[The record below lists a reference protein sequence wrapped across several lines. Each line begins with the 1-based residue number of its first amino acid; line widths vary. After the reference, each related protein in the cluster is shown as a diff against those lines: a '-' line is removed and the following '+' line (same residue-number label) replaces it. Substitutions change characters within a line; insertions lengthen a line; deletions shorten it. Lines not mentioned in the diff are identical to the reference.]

1 MPIKYD
7 KALEIATG
15 NSRKTKTWKNKTIQW
30 SELLS
35 KLETT
40 TRTPETVAEYKAMGR
55 DRQSDIKD
63 VGGFVGG
70 YCDNGSRS
78 DIRDRS
84 VLCLDAD
91 FADADLWPDW
101 ELLYGNA
108 AAVYSTHKHTPEK
121 PRLRLV
127 VPLSR
132 NVTPDE
138 YMAIGRR
145 VAHTLGMDKFDDTS
159 YQPQRMMYW
168 PSTSQDGEYFFRYTD
183 APLLD
188 PDEVLATYRDWHDVS
203 AWPTSSREAEQPKK
217 VASKQ
222 KDPLEKGGLVGAFCR
237 AYFPIDEAI
246 AAFVPAYQPCTEPN
260 RYTYTEGSTAAG
272 VVIYEDGKFS
282 YSFHGTD
289 PASGQTVN
297 AWDLV
302 RLHLFADLD
311 VCIGPDTS
319 ATLRPSYKAMVK
331 LATEDKRVTAQI
343 VADRIAEAEIDFDGD
358 LESIEH
364 DLEKIKDRQMA
375 KLKEYKEEKRAREA
389 ELAPIFDD
397 IARENEKTADWR
409 EKLKITDKGGIAQ
422 TIENV
427 VTILRY
433 DPKLKDCLALNEM
446 EHNIIARQSLPWRKV
461 KNHSQ
466 WVDAD
471 DAALRYYLERVYG
484 IASKD
489 KIFDAVNVVA
499 SENKFHP
506 VRDYLDGC
514 TWDGEP
520 RVETLLVDYLGAE
533 DNAYTRAV
541 TRKAL
546 VAAVA
551 RVYTPGCKFDYM
563 LTIRGRQ
570 GLGKSALIAKLGGQ
584 WFSDS
589 FTTLQGKDAYEQVQG
604 VWIMEVGELAGMRKA
619 EAETIKLYISKQVDR
634 FRPAYGRRLQEFPR
648 QCIFVGT
655 TNETQFLR
663 DTTGNRRFWVVDT
676 PNEPLK
682 DMWEELTPEVVKQVW
697 AEAVEIYRAGEKLYL
712 SRALEAVARS
722 VQEVYEEENPRAG
735 IVAEYLDRLLPAG
748 WEEMDLYSRRS
759 WLESDAEGTV
769 KRQTVCILEIWAE
782 ALSGNP
788 DKLDR
793 YAIKEIGDIM
803 AGMGEWKR
811 AANKDNKR
819 TIKPY
824 GRQRYYERRDE
835 ET

>member
-1 MPIKYD
+1 MIVQND
-7 KALEIATG
+7 KALDIALG
-15 NSRKTKTWKNKTIQW
+15 NSRKTKTWKNKAVQW
-30 SELLS
+30 SELLDRLS
-35 KLETT
+35 AT
-40 TRTPETVAEYKAMGR
+40 TRTPETVAEYRAMGR
-55 DRQSDIKD
+55 DQQSDIKD

-70 YCDNGSRS
+70 YCNNGSRS
-78 DIRDRS
+78 DIRFRS

-91 FADADLWPDW
+91 FADGDLWPDW
-101 ELLYGNA
+101 ELLYGKA

-132 NVTPDE
+132 NVDADE
-138 YMAIGRR
+138 YQAIGRR
-145 VAHTLGMDKFDDTS
+145 VAANLGIDKFDDTS
-159 YQPQRMMYW
+159 YQPQRVMYW
-168 PSTSQDGEYFFRYTD
+168 PSTSQDGEYIFHYTD

-188 PDEVLATYRDWHDVS
+188 PDEVLATYHDWKDVS
-203 AWPTSSREAEQPKK
+203 AWPTSSREAAQPKK
-217 VASKQ
+217 AASKQ

-246 AAFVPAYQPCTEPN
+246 AAFVPAYQPCDEPN

-302 RLHLFADLD
+302 RLHLFHDLD
-311 VCIGPDTS
+311 ACIGPDTS
-319 ATLRPSYKAMVK
+319 ATLRPSYKAMVD
-331 LATEDKRVTAQI
+331 LATNDKRVTAQI
-343 VADRIAEAEIDFDGD
+343 VADRSAEALADFDAPVA
-358 LESIEH
+358 ESTP
-364 DLEKIKDRQMA
+364 
-375 KLKEYKEEKRAREA
+375 EEK
-389 ELAPIFDD
+389 
-397 IARENEKTADWR
+397 DWR
-409 EKLKITDKGGIAQ
+409 EKLKVTDKGAIAQ
-422 TIENV
+422 TIENAV
-427 VTILRY
+427 IILRH

-446 EHNIIARQSLPWRKV
+446 EHNIVARKSLPWRKV
-461 KNHSQ
+461 KGTSQ

-471 DAALRYYLERVYG
+471 DAALRFYMERVYG

-489 KIFDAVNVVA
+489 RIFDAVNVVA

-506 VRDYLDGC
+506 VRDYLDAC
-514 TWDGEP
+514 TWDGVP

-533 DNAYTRAV
+533 DNAYTRTV

-551 RVYTPGCKFDYM
+551 RIYRPGCKFDYM
-563 LTIRGRQ
+563 LTIRGQQ
-570 GLGKSALIAKLGGQ
+570 GLGKSALIAKLGGK

-589 FTTLQGKDAYEQVQG
+589 FTTMQGKDAYEQVQG

-648 QCIFVGT
+648 QCIFIGT

-676 PNEPLK
+676 PNKPAK
-682 DMWEELTPEVVKQVW
+682 DMWEDLTPEVIKLIW
-697 AEAVEIYRAGEKLYL
+697 AEAVELYRAGEDLFL
-712 SRALEAVARS
+712 PRSLESVARE
-722 VQEVYEEENPRAG
+722 VQEAYEEENPRAG
-735 IVAEYLDRLLPAG
+735 IIADYLDRQLPAG
-748 WEEMDLYSRRS
+748 WEDMDLYSRRN
-759 WLESDAEGTV
+759 WLEGDAEGV
-769 KRQTVCILEIWAE
+769 AKRQTVCILEIWAE

-793 YAIKEIGDIM
+793 YAIKEIRDIM
-803 AGMGEWKR
+803 TGLPEWR
-811 AANKDNKR
+811 RSGNKR
-819 TIKPY
+819 TTIRPY
-824 GRQRYYERRDE
+824 GRQRYYERSE
-835 ET
+835 K